1 MPVTVDRPV
10 YITVKE
16 DEPQQQ
22 YVGIGLSLER
32 ADGVSPIS
40 SPALELLVRM
50 SVMGCTNDQAVLPP
64 FAGSCYICR
73 AYHSWILGG
82 TKRPNPGSKLRLHLD
97 SGLTQEQLTVYWGQ
111 VGDEVVSINDI
122 DVRELSVGT
131 MKQLTVGP
139 VGSHVK
145 LDLLRAS
152 LPYTVFLERLLP
164 THTTY
169 ENAAAAGVLVHS
181 AGGYVGGSVP
191 NGQSVR
197 AGPVYADRAAAW
209 SASARFSGDW
219 SGGVRT
225 PGPIPA

>member
-1 MPVTVDRPV
+1 
-10 YITVKE
+10 
-16 DEPQQQ
+16 
-22 YVGIGLSLER
+22 
-32 ADGVSPIS
+32 
-40 SPALELLVRM
+40 
-50 SVMGCTNDQAVLPP
+50 
-64 FAGSCYICR
+64 
-73 AYHSWILGG
+73 
-82 TKRPNPGSKLRLHLD
+82 
-97 SGLTQEQLTVYWGQ
+97 